1 MRDKN
6 KEQGSLGVLFFL
18 SFEARSVGR
27 YVDGKDGF
35 LKKNKFHLVLSQV
48 LIYTYFAC

>member
-27 YVDGKDGF
+27 YVDGKDGIF
-35 LKKNKFHLVLSQV
+35 EKKKNFTLCCHKS
-48 LIYTYFAC
+48 